1 VSDYRED
8 WLKENVSV
16 LARHD
21 KKLHDLEIQIIN
33 LAAEAKVIKTI
44 VLFVMGAAV
53 FASTVIGII
62 KAVG

>member
-1 VSDYRED
+1 MPDYREE
-8 WLKENVSV
+8 WLQENVNV

-33 LAAEAKVIKTI
+33 LAAETKVIKTI
-44 VLFVMGAAV
+44 VIFVMGAAG
-53 FASTVIGII
+53 FAATVIGIV